1 MAKDIRLTRSNCTHH
16 WIIEG
21 AHVVHLKK
29 GRDGVARMVRNG
41 KYSPGT
47 CSKCGESRRFDNQ
60 LPTKTEL
67 TL

>member
-16 WIIEG
+16 RIIER
-21 AHVVHLKK
+21 ADVVHLNM

-41 KYSPGT
+41 RHSPGT
-47 CSKCGESRRFDNQ
+47 CAKCGESRRFDNQ

>member
-1 MAKDIRLTRSNCTHH
+1 MAKNIRLTRSNCTHH

-21 AHVVHLKK
+21 SH
-29 GRDGVARMVRNG
+29 GVARMVRNG
-41 KYSPGT
+41 KHSPGT

-67 TL
+67 TI